1 MHNCAG
7 MRRRSRLMTEAI
19 TPRGS
24 ATCRL
29 CGGHALVSVL
39 DLGEQP
45 LANEMGR
52 TAQEELP
59 RFPLHLR
66 ICPECGLGQVGEFVL
81 PERIFGDDY
90 PYLSSTSQT
99 WLDHCRAYAARFS
112 AELGLGPGDLVVE
125 VASND
130 GALLRA
136 MQEHG
141 VDVLGVEP
149 AGNVARI
156 AEASGVPTINE
167 FFGAETA
174 ERIVAEHGHPKLV
187 AANNVMA
194 HVPDIHD
201 FMAGFAVLA
210 DDDTVIT
217 VENPSMMSLL
227 HQTQFDTIYHEH
239 YSYLTAHAVRD
250 LAQAHGLDL
259 IHVDQT
265 TTHGGSNRYRLSR
278 TRHPDASVD
287 AVLAEERTGGLFD
300 ATVWRDFAARS
311 EAAIEGLRTW
321 LTERQAAGESVAGYG
336 AAAKGNTFLNAVGD
350 PARTLTYVV
359 DGSAEKQ
366 GKFLPGTRAPV
377 IAPAQ
382 MSERPVDHVLILPW
396 NISAELRELVGRYLP
411 MARAWVAIPAMREVP

>member
-1 MHNCAG
+1 
-7 MRRRSRLMTEAI
+7 MTDAL
-19 TPRGS
+19 TPRG
-24 ATCRL
+24 TDVCRL
-29 CGGHALVSVL
+29 CAGDGMVSVL

-45 LANEMGR
+45 LANEMGLS
-52 TAQEELP
+52 ANDELP

-66 ICPECGLGQVGEFVL
+66 ICSDCGLGQVGEFVL
-81 PERIFGDDY
+81 PERIFGDNY
-90 PYLSSTSQT
+90 PYLSSTSQI

-112 AELGLGPGDLVVE
+112 AELALGHGDLVVE

-149 AGNVARI
+149 AANVAKL
-156 AEASGVPTINE
+156 AEAAGVPTVVE
-167 FFGAETA
+167 FFGAGTA

-227 HQTQFDTIYHEH
+227 HHTQFDTIYHEH
-239 YSYLTAHAVRD
+239 YSYLTAHSVRQ

-259 IHVDQT
+259 VHVDQT
-265 TTHGGSNRYRLSR
+265 STHGGSNRYRLSR

-287 AVLAEERTGGLFD
+287 SILDDERRGGLFD
-300 ATVWRDFAARS
+300 ATEWQDFASRS
-311 EAAIEGLRTW
+311 QAAIAGLRTW
-321 LTERQAAGESVAGYG
+321 LTECEAAGETVAGYG

-350 PARTLTYVV
+350 AARTLTYVV
-359 DGSAEKQ
+359 DGSREKQ
-366 GKFLPGTRAPV
+366 GKFLPGTRTPV
-377 IAPAQ
+377 IAPHE
-382 MSERPVDHVLILPW
+382 MSDRPVDHVLILPW
-396 NISAELRELVGRYLP
+396 NISSELRELVGQFLP
-411 MARAWVAIPAMREVP
+411 LARVWVALPGMRELT